1 MRRWIA
7 SSAAPP
13 RNDETATSPAELR
26 PLTPTAA
33 TLRQRFDLRVAQHLF
48 HAAAHIRVAA
58 KGFVHRI

>member
-1 MRRWIA
+1 MTK
-7 SSAAPP
+7 
-13 RNDETATSPAELR
+13 TATSPAELR